1 MLYLITI
8 LVIVLDQITK
18 YLAVKYLKGSGS
30 FVIVEDFLQLYY
42 VENYGA
48 AFGILQNRKVFF
60 IIVTSIVI
68 ISIVFFLYKNPYNLN
83 KIMQIALSMLLGGS
97 IGNLIDR
104 IRLGYVVDFISI
116 RIGKGYDFPVFNIAD
131 TFIVIGTFLIIIM
144 VLLDRYEA

>member
-1 MLYLITI
+1 MWYLITI

-18 YLAVKYLKGSGS
+18 YLAVKYLKGKSS
-30 FVIVEDFLQLYY
+30 FVIIEDFLQLYY

-48 AFGILQNRKVFF
+48 AFGILQNRKIFF

-68 ISIVFFLYKNPYNLN
+68 ISIVFFLCKNPYNLS

-131 TFIVIGTFLIIIM
+131 TFIVIGTFLIVIM

>member
-1 MLYLITI
+1 M
-8 LVIVLDQITK
+8 
-18 YLAVKYLKGSGS
+18 
-30 FVIVEDFLQLYY
+30 IVEDFLQLYY